1 MRKPKSFLR
10 VFTEGGPL
18 VALAV
23 AIALLAGIA
32 GPASAQFFNFGG
44 GWSRPAPR
52 SGGGGWFGGD
62 LFAPFQQQAPRRVE
76 NYSRAPPPEKR
87 ETVPERNVLVLG
99 DAMADWLAYGL
110 EDAYAD
116 QPEMGVIRKSKTV
129 SGLIRYQPKGE
140 PADWVAAAKGILATE
155 KPDAIVV
162 MLGLDDRVIDPRA
175 GGRKIRQAG
184 RQEGRQGKEGRPRQ
198 TGG

>member
-1 MRKPKSFLR
+1 M
-10 VFTEGGPL
+10 
-18 VALAV
+18 
-23 AIALLAGIA
+23 
-32 GPASAQFFNFGG
+32 
-44 GWSRPAPR
+44 
-52 SGGGGWFGGD
+52 
-62 LFAPFQQQAPRRVE
+62 
-76 NYSRAPPPEKR
+76 
-87 ETVPERNVLVLG
+87 PERNVLVLG

-162 MLGLDDRVIDPRA
+162 MLGLDDRGPIA
-175 GGRKIRQAG
+175 
-184 RQEGRQGKEGRPRQ
+184 
-198 TGG
+198 